1 MTTKQLVRRI
11 WLVGVIVSTTSM
23 SVAGPIDHLASIDL
37 TAHLRGGGVPR
48 DGIPAMT
55 NPDFVPAAEAFF
67 LADLDA
73 VIGVYIDG
81 VAKAYPEALGW
92 RHEIIND
99 QIGDRFISVT
109 LCPLTGTPQ
118 VFDATDEDGFQIEFG
133 VSGLLIN
140 SNLVMYDRRDEV
152 TLYPQMIY
160 TAINGENEGDRLTLL
175 PVVHTT
181 FGRWK
186 QLHPDTQV
194 AEFGS
199 GLDRYSSRLQDAFK
213 NLSIY
218 EYPYGNYR
226 TNNSYLIFPWKTSE
240 PDLSRHNTKDL
251 VLGVCMGDLLRAY
264 PFSEMGRQAVI
275 NDEIDGNSILVVYER
290 GTSIPYSRDVNGQ
303 TLTFFEVEGA
313 GDLPVWIE
321 DVETRSLW
329 SMAGVAVDGPL
340 QGERLEQIPSYNSMW
355 FAWHTYWPQTTLW
368 NGEGIIDE
376 PPPITAILEPV
387 TDAMPGDFVL
397 DQNYPNPF
405 NPSTRIRFDL
415 PHDGEIHLAIYNTMG
430 QRIRRLADGFHRA
443 GVYELTWDGGD
454 GSGRAVASGA
464 YIYRLESAELG
475 LVASRQ
481 LVLSR

>member
-1 MTTKQLVRRI
+1 MMTTKQLVRRI

-226 TNNSYLIFPWKTSE
+226 TNNSYLIFPW
-240 PDLSRHNTKDL
+240 
-251 VLGVCMGDLLRAY
+251 
-264 PFSEMGRQAVI
+264 
-275 NDEIDGNSILVVYER
+275 
-290 GTSIPYSRDVNGQ
+290 
-303 TLTFFEVEGA
+303 
-313 GDLPVWIE
+313 
-321 DVETRSLW
+321 
-329 SMAGVAVDGPL
+329 
-340 QGERLEQIPSYNSMW
+340 
-355 FAWHTYWPQTTLW
+355 TT
-368 NGEGIIDE
+368 
-376 PPPITAILEPV
+376 
-387 TDAMPGDFVL
+387 
-397 DQNYPNPF
+397 
-405 NPSTRIRFDL
+405 
-415 PHDGEIHLAIYNTMG
+415 
-430 QRIRRLADGFHRA
+430 
-443 GVYELTWDGGD
+443 
-454 GSGRAVASGA
+454 
-464 YIYRLESAELG
+464 
-475 LVASRQ
+475 
-481 LVLSR
+481 